1 LLRSRQRK
9 VSLVIPEAIHMAD
22 ASKAAPENF
31 VRPKAFYDLWQ
42 EREGIPTYKLFHVEN
57 LLDVELGH
65 WERFGCKGAFVNLA
79 DPHITTAAILEIPPG
94 GETKPAKHIFEA
106 LVYGVSGLGRTVVRA
121 PESPEVTVEWGTHSL
136 LSPPLNTLY
145 SHQNRDSAKPLRLL
159 MVSNAPLVLSLYHNE
174 RFVFDNPVVFEDRF
188 AGQPDFF
195 AAGGRHLG
203 GRVWRTNFVPDV
215 SRFALIDWVRRGS
228 GAKSFHLSM
237 ADNTMACHLSEFA
250 VGTYKKG
257 HRHGPGAHVIILAGE
272 GYSLLWEEG
281 KERQRVDW
289 RPGSMFSPP
298 EWWYHQH
305 FNTGAAPARYLA
317 LRRGGSPEHPLRL
330 GMTGGRGNNEEA
342 GAEQIEYENEDPA
355 IREMYV
361 RELAARGLE
370 LRMPPVKR

>member
-1 LLRSRQRK
+1 
-9 VSLVIPEAIHMAD
+9 MAD
-22 ASKAAPENF
+22 TKKPPENF
-31 VRPKAFYDLWQ
+31 VRPKAFYDVWQ
-42 EREGIPTYKLFHVEN
+42 EKEGIPIYKVFHVED
-57 LLDVELGH
+57 LARVELGN
-65 WERFGCKGAFVNLA
+65 WQRFGCKGAFVNLA
-79 DPHITTAAILEIPPG
+79 DPHITTAAILEIPAG
-94 GETKPAKHIFEA
+94 GRTNPAKHIFEA
-106 LVYGVSGLGRTVVRA
+106 LVYGISGRGKTVLSYPEA
-121 PESPEVTVEWGTHSL
+121 PEVEVEWQTNSL
-136 LSPPLNTLY
+136 FSPPLNTAY
-145 SHQNRDSAKPLRLL
+145 SHQNLDSTKPLRLL

-174 RFVFDNPVVFEDRF
+174 KFVFDNPAVFDDRF
-188 AGQPDFF
+188 RGQPDFF
-195 AAGGRHLG
+195 QKAGGHLG

-215 SRFALIDWVRRGS
+215 SRFTLIDWVRRGA

-272 GYSLLWEEG
+272 GYSLLWVEG
-281 KERQRVDW
+281 KERMRIDW

-305 FNTGAAPARYLA
+305 FNTGAEPARYLA

-355 IREMYV
+355 IRAMYV
-361 RELAARGLE
+361 RELSAKGIE
-370 LRMPPVKR
+370 LRMPSVK